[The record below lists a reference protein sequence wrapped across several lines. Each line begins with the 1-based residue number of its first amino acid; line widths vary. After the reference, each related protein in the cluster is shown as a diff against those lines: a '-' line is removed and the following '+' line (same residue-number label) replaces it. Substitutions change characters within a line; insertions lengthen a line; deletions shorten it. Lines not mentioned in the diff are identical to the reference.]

1 MTKKQQYYLARS
13 ANDLED
19 YVKKSRSVSWAI
31 FWQIIIL
38 ALIIL
43 AILAVVGFAIF
54 GMYCLAVFY

>member
-1 MTKKQQYYLARS
+1 MTKEQQYYLARS

-43 AILAVVGFAIF
+43 AILAVVGFSIF